1 MTLIGKAK
9 EDFLIKV
16 YYQED
21 TNQASDES
29 IKEKLFYHSQK
40 WIERQDKR
48 LINQL
53 IIDFFDE
60 KGFNISIETE
70 NDTMLKYVRGF
81 ESYVSILLH
90 GNLLKLNSDCLK
102 NDVYET
108 RKEAIEKAIE
118 KANEVYNHRYS

>member
-29 IKEKLFYHSQK
+29 IKEELFYHSQK

-53 IIDFFDE
+53 IIDFFDSV
-60 KGFNISIETE
+60 NIPITLYTNWN
-70 NDTMLKYVRGF
+70 NDEFG
-81 ESYVSILLH
+81 SQI
-90 GNLLKLNSDCLK
+90 K
-102 NDVYET
+102 NYDFCYFKT

>member
-16 YYQED
+16 YYQEN

-70 NDTMLKYVRGF
+70 NDTILKYVRGF
-81 ESYVSILLH
+81 ESYVSFLLH
-90 GNLLKLNSDCLK
+90 GDLFKLNSDCLK

>member
-1 MTLIGKAK
+1 MTLTGKAK

-70 NDTMLKYVRGF
+70 NDTMFKYVRGF
-81 ESYVSILLH
+81 ESYVSFLLH
-90 GNLLKLNSDCLK
+90 GDLLKLNSDCLK

-108 RKEAIEKAIE
+108 RKESIE

>member
-1 MTLIGKAK
+1 MTLTNRAL
-9 EDFLIKV
+9 EDFLIKI

-29 IKEKLFYHSQK
+29 IKEKLFHHAKK
-40 WIERQDKR
+40 WLERQDER
-48 LINQL
+48 FVNQL

-81 ESYVSILLH
+81 ESYVSFLLH
-90 GNLLKLNSDCLK
+90 GELMKINSDCLK
-102 NDVYET
+102 KDVYET
-108 RKEAIEKAIE
+108 RTEAIKKAIE

>member
-16 YYQED
+16 YYQEN

-70 NDTMLKYVRGF
+70 NDTILKYVRGF
-81 ESYVSILLH
+81 ESYVSFLLH
-90 GNLLKLNSDCLK
+90 GDLFKLNSDYLK

-118 KANEVYNHRYS
+118 KANEVHNHRYS